1 MIDGFLE
8 ALAGLLVAVGQQVED
23 EGHNLGEIAVHLLLT
38 VLRLQVPANQSVS
51 AGTCWWIQSEYK
63 YTISWSLDPQY

>member
-23 EGHNLGEIAVHLLLT
+23 EGHDLGEVAVHLLLT
-38 VLRLQVPANQSVS
+38 VLRLQVPANQS
-51 AGTCWWIQSEYK
+51 GQCWLVLVDTIGIQIHHK
-63 YTISWSLDPQY
+63 LVG